1 MAASQ
6 KTDSV
11 ETTVAGPGPD
21 TPARLAE
28 SSRIISSATKWSAAT
43 GLIPVPVLD
52 LVALAAV
59 QAKMVSDIS
68 AVYDQSFSDEAV
80 RGVIS
85 VLLGTLLPGTV
96 ARYATVSI
104 ARGVPAVGLVVGIVS
119 FGALGAAAT
128 YAVGKV
134 FVRHYERGGTFQNFD
149 PKSVEADLKRDFA
162 AATARP

>member
-1 MAASQ
+1 MAASR
-6 KTDSV
+6 
-11 ETTVAGPGPD
+11 TTEHAAAAAVAAEEPD
-21 TPARLAE
+21 LARLAE
-28 SSRIISSATKWSAAT
+28 ASRIISSATKWSAAT

-59 QAKMVSDIS
+59 QAKMVTDVS
-68 AVYDQSFSDEAV
+68 ALYGQSFSEEAV

-96 ARYATVSI
+96 ARYATVAI
-104 ARGVPAVGLVVGIVS
+104 AKGVPAVGLVVGVVS

-134 FVRHYERGGTFQNFD
+134 FVRHYERGGAFHNFD
-149 PKSVEADLKRDFA
+149 PKHVEADLKREFA
-162 AATARP
+162 AARA

>member
-1 MAASQ
+1 MAAAQ
-6 KTDSV
+6 KTDDA
-11 ETTVAGPGPD
+11 TKAAVAADDPD
-21 TPARLAE
+21 LARLAE
-28 SSRIISSATKWSAAT
+28 ASRIISSATKWSAAT

-59 QAKMVSDIS
+59 QAKMVTDIS
-68 AVYDQSFSDEAV
+68 TIYGQSVSHEAV

-96 ARYATVSI
+96 ARYATVAI
-104 ARGVPAVGLVVGIVS
+104 ARGAPAVGLVVGIVS

-134 FVRHYERGGTFQNFD
+134 FVRHYERGGAFHNFD
-149 PKSVEADLKRDFA
+149 PKTVEADLKREFA
-162 AATARP
+162 AARA